1 MNRFLRPH
9 RYMENHP
16 LDHSSFST
24 LIWDEKHLKAL
35 LRLRQYPA
43 RLIQAEPWQ
52 TWIEQRGGLERV
64 LERLRNHPLHPN
76 QEQIRNIILAHPDAS
91 ARFYYSRLNIS
102 PSAYFFRLKELTRS
116 LLLQL
121 NAWKPEPS
129 MEFSRSTT
137 PTNVPAALTPLIG
150 AEKSLASVVA
160 ILRRAGARLLTLTGP
175 GGVGKTR
182 LAIAA
187 GASML
192 EDFPDGVFFVP
203 LETVTDPALLT
214 TQIARSLNME
224 TTAAQSLLEALKAYL
239 RERQMLLI
247 LDNFEQ
253 MIQGGPMVTDLLQA
267 AGNLKVLVT
276 SREALN
282 VYGEIRF
289 TVPELTRPDPGNLPS
304 PEQFSQWPALDLFV
318 QRVQARHPEFSVNEA
333 NLGAIVD
340 ICHRLDGLPLA
351 IELAAAQVRLL
362 SPDQA
367 LPQLEY
373 GLKALRDTSRDR
385 PSRQRTLWDAI
396 DWSYQ
401 LLPEPERA
409 ILRRLAV
416 FGREWSLDAAQAVCQ
431 MDDLFASLEELAD
444 KNLLRYAGSG
454 EDGDARFQML
464 QPVREY
470 AFDQL
475 DIHAEA
481 EQTQR
486 RHARYFME
494 MAQNA
499 EPAIGSPGQLRWVR
513 CIKQERENLQL
524 ALQWMLDRQEIEMA
538 FTLLGAVWRYYN
550 MLNIWDETK
559 SWMERALA
567 QGAHLTPALPQDT
580 RLRRERSPVPA
591 VPAQAAERTG
601 VAGGASPSW
610 TTTVQGES
618 AARVKALWGAAW
630 LATHYNDVTR
640 QMLFAEEG
648 LTLARKIGDKL
659 LIGLLLQNVA
669 DGLRRRKQYDQSM
682 SLLEES
688 LALFRQMN
696 NRGEIAWVLY
706 HMADTVWDRGE
717 HARSM
722 EIRHESLA
730 IFRAIGDQWSAASTL
745 RQICTFALEEGDYQL
760 ATEAETE
767 SLGMFRAIGAKQLM
781 NVTLH
786 RLASL
791 AWQRGDFEQ
800 VKVLVE
806 ESLALS
812 REVGDRRGIGRALN
826 FQGRLAL
833 QQSDLAAAREF
844 FEKAQTIFQKVG
856 DPAALAENLECLERL
871 ASAEGRVGTCAR
883 QG

>member
-1 MNRFLRPH
+1 
-9 RYMENHP
+9 

-24 LIWDEKHLKAL
+24 PIWDEKRLKAL
-35 LRLRQYPA
+35 LRLHQYPA
-43 RLIQAEPWQ
+43 RLIQVEPWQ

-64 LERLRNHPLHPN
+64 LDHLRNHPLSPN
-76 QEQIRNIILAHPDAS
+76 QEQILNIVLAHPDAS
-91 ARFYYSRLNIS
+91 ARFYYSRLNLS
-102 PSAYFFRLKELTRS
+102 PSAYFFRLKELTRT

-121 NAWKPEPS
+121 NTWEPELRKGFPK
-129 MEFSRSTT
+129 STP
-137 PTNVPAALTPLIG
+137 PTNMPSALTPLIG
-150 AEKSLASVVA
+150 AEKSLATVVA
-160 ILRRAGARLLTLTGP
+160 ILRRPGTRLLTLTGP

-187 GASML
+187 GASVL

-203 LETVTDPALLT
+203 LETVNDPGLLI
-214 TQIARSLNME
+214 TQIARSLNMG
-224 TTAAQSLLEALKAYL
+224 TIGAQSLLEALKAYL
-239 RERQMLLI
+239 CERQMLLI

-253 MIQGGPMVTDLLQA
+253 LIQGGPMVTDLLQA
-267 AGNLKVLVT
+267 AGNLMVLVT

-289 TVPELTRPDPGNLPS
+289 TVPELNRPDPGNLPS
-304 PEQFSQWPALDLFV
+304 LEQFSQWPALDLFV

-333 NLGAIVD
+333 NLEAIVG

-385 PSRQRTLWDAI
+385 PSRQKTLWDAI

-401 LLPEPERA
+401 LLSEPEKA

-416 FGREWSLDAAQAVCQ
+416 FGREWNLDAARAVCQ
-431 MDDLFASLEELAD
+431 MDDLLASLEELAD
-444 KNLLRYAGSG
+444 KNLLRYVGPG

-494 MAQNA
+494 MVQSA
-499 EPAIGSPGQLRWVR
+499 EPVIDGPEQLRWVR
-513 CIKQERENLQL
+513 RIKQERENLQL

-538 FTLLGAVWRYYN
+538 FTLLGAAWRYYN
-550 MLNIWDETK
+550 MINIWDETK

-567 QGAHLTPALPQDT
+567 QGA
-580 RLRRERSPVPA
+580 RLK
-591 VPAQAAERTG
+591 
-601 VAGGASPSW
+601 
-610 TTTVQGES
+610 S
-618 AARVKALWGAAW
+618 AARVKALWGASW
-630 LATHYNDVTR
+630 LATHYNDVAQ
-640 QMLFAEEG
+640 QMLFAEQG
-648 LTLARKIGDKL
+648 LALAREIDDKQ

-669 DGLRRRKQYDQSM
+669 DGLRRREQYDQAM

-688 LALFRQMN
+688 LSLFRQMD

-706 HMADTVWDRGE
+706 HMADTIWDRGE
-717 HARSM
+717 RARGM
-722 EIRHESLA
+722 EIHHESLA

-745 RQICTFALEEGDYQL
+745 RQIGAFALEEGDYQL

-767 SLGMFRAIGAKQLM
+767 SLGMYRVIGAKQLI
-781 NVTLH
+781 NVTLYH
-786 RLASL
+786 LASL

-800 VKVLVE
+800 VKVMVE
-806 ESLALS
+806 ESLAIS
-812 REVGDRRGIGRALN
+812 REVGDRLGIGRGIN

-833 QQSDLAAAREF
+833 QQSNIAAARELL
-844 FEKAQTIFQKVG
+844 EKARAIFQEVG
-856 DPAALAENLECLERL
+856 DQAAILDNLECLERL
-871 ASAEGRVGTCAR
+871 ALAEKGILKD
-883 QG
+883 

>member
-1 MNRFLRPH
+1 M
-9 RYMENHP
+9 
-16 LDHSSFST
+16 DHSSFST

-64 LERLRNHPLHPN
+64 LDHLRNHPLPPY
-76 QEQIRNIILAHPDAS
+76 QEQIRNIILAHPDES
-91 ARFYYSRLNIS
+91 ARFYYSKLNIS
-102 PSAYFFRLKELTRS
+102 PSAYFFRLKDLTRS

-129 MEFSRSTT
+129 MEFSKSTT
-137 PTNVPAALTPLIG
+137 PINVPAALTPLIG
-150 AEKSLASVVA
+150 AEKSLAGVVA
-160 ILRRAGARLLTLTGP
+160 ILRRAGVRLLTLTGP

-187 GASML
+187 GTSML

-203 LETVTDPALLT
+203 LETVNDPALLT

-333 NLGAIVD
+333 NLEAIVD

-401 LLPEPERA
+401 LLPQPEKA

-416 FGREWSLDAAQAVCQ
+416 FGREWSLDAARAVCQ

-494 MAQNA
+494 MAQSA

-567 QGAHLTPALPQDT
+567 QGPHLTPALPQDT
-580 RLRRERSPVPA
+580 GLTLRAQGRREHS
-591 VPAQAAERTG
+591 AERTNA
-601 VAGGASPSW
+601 AGSASVSW
-610 TTTVQGES
+610 TAVQGES

-630 LATHYNDVTR
+630 LATHYNDVAR

-648 LTLARKIGDKL
+648 LALARKIGDKL

-688 LALFRQMN
+688 LSLFRQMN
-696 NRGEIAWVLY
+696 NQGEVAWVLY

-745 RQICTFALEEGDYQL
+745 RQIGTFALEDGDYQL

-767 SLGMFRAIGAKQLM
+767 CLGMFRAIGAKQLI
-781 NVTLH
+781 NFTLH
-786 RLASL
+786 HLASL

-812 REVGDRRGIGRALN
+812 REVGDRRGVGRALN

-833 QQSDLAAAREF
+833 QQSDLAAARELL
-844 FEKAQTIFQKVG
+844 EKAQTVLQQVG

-871 ASAEGRVGTCAR
+871 AQQQGRV
-883 QG
+883 